1 MYNVFSKL
9 RRTSTSLAAT
19 MAALAA
25 LATVGAGSHPA
36 AAGSRAPGEVDAT
49 YKISLNGF
57 DLGTFR
63 FTSGVGANSAYY
75 VDTDVEI
82 SAILGIFKWKGVTH
96 ASGTFAEAAAVQ
108 PEGFKFEFESSARSG
123 VVSMGFG
130 KEGVET
136 FSAEPPLP
144 PMPEEVPLTR
154 AHLKNVVDPLS
165 AIMAMTHV
173 DAKDPCGRK
182 VSIFDGRQRFDL
194 DLRYSRTMPLPG
206 TTDKAVVCRVKYQP
220 IAGYV
225 PDEQTLAMAK
235 SDGIEIAF
243 RVLPSV
249 KLMLPQSVTI
259 PTVAGNAELS
269 LVAVN
274 IKTGDQGKFAAA
286 N

>member
-1 MYNVFSKL
+1 
-9 RRTSTSLAAT
+9 
-19 MAALAA
+19 
-25 LATVGAGSHPA
+25 
-36 AAGSRAPGEVDAT
+36 
-49 YKISLNGF
+49 
-57 DLGTFR
+57 
-63 FTSGVGANSAYY
+63 
-75 VDTDVEI
+75 
-82 SAILGIFKWKGVTH
+82 
-96 ASGTFAEAAAVQ
+96 
-108 PEGFKFEFESSARSG
+108 
-123 VVSMGFG
+123 
-130 KEGVET
+130 
-136 FSAEPPLP
+136 
-144 PMPEEVPLTR
+144 MPEEVPLTR

-173 DAKDPCGRK
+173 DAKEPCGRK
-182 VSIFDGRQRFDL
+182 VAIFDGRQRFDL
-194 DLRYSRTMPLPG
+194 ELRYARTMPLPG

-274 IKTGDQGKFAAA
+274 IKSGEQGRVAAA

>member
-1 MYNVFSKL
+1 
-9 RRTSTSLAAT
+9 
-19 MAALAA
+19 
-25 LATVGAGSHPA
+25 
-36 AAGSRAPGEVDAT
+36 
-49 YKISLNGF
+49 
-57 DLGTFR
+57 
-63 FTSGVGANSAYY
+63 
-75 VDTDVEI
+75 
-82 SAILGIFKWKGVTH
+82 
-96 ASGTFAEAAAVQ
+96 
-108 PEGFKFEFESSARSG
+108 
-123 VVSMGFG
+123 
-130 KEGVET
+130 
-136 FSAEPPLP
+136 
-144 PMPEEVPLTR
+144 MPEEVPLTR

-173 DAKDPCGRK
+173 DAKEPCGRK
-182 VSIFDGRQRFDL
+182 VAIFDGPPA
-194 DLRYSRTMPLPG
+194 LRSRASLCAHHAPARNH
-206 TTDKAVVCRVKYQP
+206 DKAVVCRVKYQP

-274 IKTGDQGKFAAA
+274 IKSGEQGRVAAA